1 MAQRVSKYP
10 DLPAKELRGLSERS
24 APGSYP
30 PGVFDLLR
38 GLYPARNGLLQRIP
52 PHSLLSALGHGR
64 ILQIHATGNTN
75 TDILIQTDEG
85 IYAYTLDELLSR
97 TTTPSITY
105 PPLSEEETMSMA
117 IIIQRESNALPGGS
131 IQGWVT
137 GGPDTTAAANTFYP
151 RRLTNMV
158 CNESANAVATVNTF
172 TPSSGGGGIGS
183 TGSTFQ
189 LVPGAY
195 RIKGRFV
202 FYSDSANAS
211 FLCGLYNTTTS
222 LFECHYDGA
231 SNNIPI
237 LSNPV
242 SVGTATTGQNLIA
255 AFDARVLV
263 SSSNKTFQISQEAS
277 GTTPGR
283 SLNACGAI
291 SGTLTT
297 ANVNSAAATLEY
309 GSVTILRTA

>member
-10 DLPAKELRGLSERS
+10 DLPAKDLRGLSERS
-24 APGSYP
+24 APGNYP

-52 PHSLLSALGHGR
+52 PHSLLATIGGR

-75 TDILIQTDEG
+75 SDILIQTDAG
-85 IYAYTLDELLSR
+85 IYAYTLDELLAR
-97 TTTPSITY
+97 TVTPAIVNTA
-105 PPLSEEETMSMA
+105 LSEEETMSMA
-117 IIIQRESNALPGGS
+117 IIVQRESNALPGGS
-131 IQGWVT
+131 IQGWVSS
-137 GGPDTTAAANTFYP
+137 GPDTTAAANTFYP

-158 CNESANAVATVNTF
+158 CNESANAVATVSSF
-172 TPSSGGGGIGS
+172 TAASGGGGAAS
-183 TGSTFQ
+183 TGSTFT
-189 LVPGAY
+189 LIPGTY
-195 RIKGRFV
+195 RIRGRFV
-202 FYSDSANAS
+202 FYANSAGVS

-231 SNNIPI
+231 SNNIPV

-242 SVGTATTGQNLIA
+242 SVENATTGQNLIA
-255 AFDARVLV
+255 GFDARILV
-263 SSSNKTFQISQEAS
+263 SSTNKTFQISQECS
-277 GTTPGR
+277 GSTPGR
-283 SLNACGAI
+283 ALAACGAI

-309 GSVTILRTA
+309 ASVTILRTA